1 MRARGTML
9 LLLCII
15 FITAV
20 FFFASNIS
28 GKSVDSSNEKAGTA
42 ILQAF
47 DSQDAV
53 RVMVVMKSPEEIL
66 EDGGIKMPKTLSQ
79 SESEKLKS
87 SARQESI
94 SNLGKEKVRH
104 EFSSLNGFS
113 AEITK
118 SELEKLQNDA
128 YVKKIEVI
136 GFRNIFLQDSATI
149 VNASRAWNL
158 SINGLNITGL
168 GESIC
173 IIDSGVNYSHP
184 DLGGCY
190 GNNSNSSSCKVI
202 GGYDFANNDDNPMDD
217 HGHGSHVAGTAAA
230 NGTLK
235 GVAPDARIVA
245 IKVRNAAGACGDD
258 DLKAGIDWCVGNS
271 TSLNISV
278 ISMSL
283 GSAALYTDYCDYVDD
298 ALNITSS
305 INSAIAKN
313 ISVVVATGNNGDYT
327 AIASPACIK
336 NSTAVG
342 ATDKTGSIA
351 SYSNR
356 NNLTYLFATGS
367 AINSTTWLCPNGF
380 TSCANG
386 YASASGTSMAT
397 PHVSAAFALLRQ
409 FKKAEKNRVLTPSEI
424 QNSLNTTGKAIAD
437 ASSGLV
443 FSRINIYAA
452 VLSLDETAPNA
463 TLTAPA
469 DSSIISKN
477 ETFSCNATDWQL
489 KNITLKIFNSSA
501 LYYENSTN
509 ISGTFGQASLNVTN
523 MPIGTYNW
531 TCTAFDA
538 VGNSFT
544 ATNFTFAVSGIETDL
559 LSPANNTYKS
569 WNNTNFSC
577 SARTYPGKLANMT
590 FYLWNS
596 TALAYTE
603 TANVSGTEN
612 STLFNYTFAYE
623 ANYGWNC
630 LSFNNGSN
638 SSFANANF
646 TFVYDSTKPA
656 VSLVS
661 PANGTSTTTAAQEFS
676 YNVSDDFEISN
687 CSLILDDA
695 VDQAS
700 AAITKG
706 TTQTFSKTL
715 SVASHIWSINCTDSA
730 NNQGNATAR
739 AITIQ
744 GGGNNGG
751 VGGGGSSGGGGGSY
765 SSSSS
770 TTQANKA
777 SITYT
782 LSAGQF
788 ESGYSKDIGKN
799 EQIKIEVARESAS
812 GAVESHYMKVDD
824 VAGQAVTITVSST
837 PQTATLA
844 VGGEKR
850 FEVTNDTF
858 YDIYVKLNSINSTA
872 ARANITIKAIKEP
885 VETSNPDENTS
896 NSTGTSASIA
906 GNVVKDDKGKIFN
919 YKNIAIAISVIAI
932 LLIFFGIKNARKK
945 T

>member
-9 LLLCII
+9 LLLCIV

-20 FFFASNIS
+20 FSFASSIS
-28 GKSVDSSNEKAGTA
+28 GKSTDSSNEKAA
-42 ILQAF
+42 AVLQAF
-47 DSQDAV
+47 DSQDNA
-53 RVMVVMKSPEEIL
+53 RVLVVMKSPEEIL
-66 EDGGIKMPKTLSQ
+66 GIKGIKMPKTLSQ
-79 SESEKLKS
+79 SETEELKS
-87 SARQESI
+87 SARQESMN
-94 SNLGKEKVRH
+94 NLGKEKARH

-113 AEITK
+113 ADITK
-118 SELEKLQNDA
+118 SGLEKLQNDA
-128 YVKKIEVI
+128 YVKDIEI
-136 GFRNIFLQDSATI
+136 ISFKNIFMQDSAAI
-149 VNASRAWNL
+149 VNASMAWNL
-158 SINGLNITGL
+158 SISGINITGR

-217 HGHGSHVAGTAAA
+217 HGHGSHVAGIAAA
-230 NGTLK
+230 NGTLR
-235 GVAPDARIVA
+235 GIAPDARIVA
-245 IKVRNAAGACGDD
+245 IKVCSAAGACGDD
-258 DLKAGIDWCVGNS
+258 DVKAGIDWCVGNS

-298 ALNITSS
+298 PLNITSS

-342 ATDKTGSIA
+342 ATDKTDSIA

-356 NNLTYLFATGS
+356 NNLTGLFATGS
-367 AINSTTWLCPNGF
+367 AINSTTWLCPSGF

-386 YASASGTSMAT
+386 YATASGTSMAT

-409 FKKAEKNRVLTPSEI
+409 LKKAEKNRVLTPSEI
-424 QNSLNTTGKAIAD
+424 QSSLNNTGKAIAD

-452 VLSLDETAPNA
+452 ALSLDETAPNA
-463 TLTAPA
+463 TLAAPA

-509 ISGTFGQASLNVTN
+509 ISGTFSQASLNVTN

-538 VGNSFT
+538 AGNSFT
-544 ATNFTFAVSGIETDL
+544 AANFTFAVSGIEADL

-569 WNNTNFSC
+569 QNSTNFSC
-577 SARTYPGKLANMT
+577 RARTYPGKLANIT

-623 ANYGWNC
+623 ASYRWNC

-661 PANGTSTTTAAQEFS
+661 PANSTSTTTAAQEFS
-676 YNVSDDFEISN
+676 YNVSDDFEVSN
-687 CSLILDDA
+687 CSLILNDA

-715 SVASHIWSINCTDSA
+715 PVASHTWSINCTDSA

-744 GGGNNGG
+744 NGGSSGGGS
-751 VGGGGSSGGGGGSY
+751 GGSSGGGGGGGY

-777 SITYT
+777 SMTYT
-782 LSAGQF
+782 LSIGQF
-788 ESGYSKDIGKN
+788 ETGYSKDIGKN
-799 EQIKIEVARESAS
+799 EQIKVEVAKESAS
-812 GAVESHYMKVDD
+812 SAVESHYMKVDD
-824 VAGQAVTITVSST
+824 VAGQAVTITISSA
-837 PQTATLA
+837 PQTATLMI
-844 VGGEKR
+844 GGEKR

-858 YDIYVKLNSINSTA
+858 YDIYVKLNSINLTSA
-872 ARANITIKAIKEP
+872 KANITIKAIKEP
-885 VETSNPDENTS
+885 VETSNPTENSTS
-896 NSTGTSASIA
+896 DSTGTSASIA
-906 GNVVKDDKGKIFN
+906 GNVIKDDKRKIFN
-919 YKNIAIAISVIAI
+919 YKNIAIVISAIAI